1 MALLVPCPMHECPHY
16 PSCFPCLLA
25 SALTKTLALVGGT
38 IHEYLG
44 GNYIAKGQEHLHQLI
59 VSKLLREMVDEEIAA
74 FRTCRHGDN
83 GEGQNR
89 EPPKGRGRKT
99 GSTQST
105 ALEENPSTASFFLEL
120 PLLLS
125 LSHWSTKGSEDS
137 LRAAGR
143 QYAELEFLESR
154 FTFTACPVP
163 MWCAGHNNSV
173 SGCCFAGRKLAD
185 TAM

>member
-1 MALLVPCPMHECPHY
+1 MGCQSLQNLKDRTQAWIVTALLVPRPMHECPSY

-74 FRTCRHGDN
+74 FRTCRHGGN

-89 EPPKGRGRKT
+89 EPPKGREEKRAQLRAQHWKRT
-99 GSTQST
+99 P
-105 ALEENPSTASFFLEL
+105 ALPPSVLTS
-120 PLLLS
+120 PCLS
-125 LSHWSTKGSEDS
+125 LSVTGPQRV
-137 LRAAGR
+137 LRG
-143 QYAELEFLESR
+143 L
-154 FTFTACPVP
+154 
-163 MWCAGHNNSV
+163 
-173 SGCCFAGRKLAD
+173 
-185 TAM
+185 